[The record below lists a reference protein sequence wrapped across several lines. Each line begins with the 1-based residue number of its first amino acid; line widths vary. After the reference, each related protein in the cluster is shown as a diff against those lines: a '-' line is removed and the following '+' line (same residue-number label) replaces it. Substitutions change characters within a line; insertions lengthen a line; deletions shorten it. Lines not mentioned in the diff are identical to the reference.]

1 MRAAGVIVEQGGKE
15 IITNLPAAVGAHM
28 ATGAVSGAFNTVVSG
43 GNLGQNMVTSAVS
56 AGIAKGLGNYIPSVD
71 NDYLDFGIGV
81 VGHGIIGGITGGVSA
96 ELYGGK
102 FSEGFKE
109 GVAIG
114 IGGFLFN
121 RMGGV
126 VVGWIRSPDGRMVP
140 VVRDESGKTTIGFPG
155 TYQDPLTAV
164 AQEAV
169 RDAMEVA
176 TSPEVKEGLVVGALT
191 AVKIAARTYLGLVG
205 YNVVRALNYMIQYIL
220 TPDEAW

>member
-1 MRAAGVIVEQGGKE
+1 LRAAVVIVEQGGKE

-28 ATGAVSGAFNTVVSG
+28 AAGAVSGAFNTVVSG

-81 VGHGIIGGITGGVSA
+81 VGNGIIGGITGGISA

-121 RMGGV
+121 RMGRV

-155 TYQDPLTAV
+155 TYQDPFTAV

-176 TSPEVKEGLVVGALT
+176 TSLEVKEGLVAGTRRGAEIVAKAYLGPVGYT
-191 AVKIAARTYLGLVG
+191 AVKVIGFL
-205 YNVVRALNYMIQYIL
+205 IEYIF